1 MTKILV
7 IEDMESLREEMI
19 EALSYEGFDVIGA
32 ENGVVGVRL
41 ALEHLPNLIVCDV
54 MMPELDGYETLAT
67 LRREPSTAT
76 IPFIFL
82 TAKADKAD
90 MRQGMELGA
99 DDYLTK
105 PFTIEELLSAIAA
118 RLKKQATLQER
129 VERELK
135 QTESRMTYLAQHDD
149 LTNLP
154 NRLLFHDLLQQAVA
168 QAATQRQN
176 LVLGFLDI
184 DQFHII
190 NNTLGHDIG
199 DLLLQALARRL
210 QDKLPPPH
218 LVARLRGDVFA
229 IILVN
234 LVNPEEAELK
244 NMAQNIL
251 DFVSLPYKIYGHEIF
266 TTASLGLTVY
276 PNDSLEVDGLIKNAD
291 TAMYYAKEAGRNS
304 YKFYTSE
311 LNAKTA
317 EVMALENSLRR
328 ALDRQEFRLF
338 YQPQFSLAT
347 GKIVGAEALLRWQH
361 PELGIIAPSK
371 FIHLAENSGLIL
383 RLSEWVVHTACAQY
397 AAWEASGVKLN
408 RLAINISGQHYRQ
421 GNLIDLLK
429 EMLGKYNFQPQSLEL
444 EITERVITK
453 DADVTLP
460 VLSELRHMGLR
471 IAIDDFGTGFSSL
484 SYLRNFPVDTIKIDR
499 CFVRDITTDKHDA
512 AIAMAII
519 DLAHTLSLTTVAEG
533 VETQGQLDF
542 LKQNQCDRIQGVLFS
557 HAVPAEQ
564 LERMLLEDKCFFE
577 GV

>member
-7 IEDMESLREEMI
+7 VEDMESLREETI

-32 ENGVVGVRL
+32 ENGVVGLKL
-41 ALEHLPNLIVCDV
+41 ALEQLPNLIVCDV
-54 MMPELDGYETLAT
+54 MMPELDGYEMLAA
-67 LRREPSTAT
+67 LRQEPSTAT

-90 MRQGMELGA
+90 MRQGMESGA

-118 RLKKQATLQER
+118 RLKKQATIQER
-129 VERELK
+129 FEREIK
-135 QTESRMTYLAQHDD
+135 QTESRMAYLAKHDE

-154 NRLLFHDLLQQAVA
+154 NRLLFHDLLLQAVA
-168 QAATQRQN
+168 QAAQQRQN

-199 DLLLQALARRL
+199 DLLLQALAQRL

-218 LVARLRGDVFA
+218 LVARLRGDVFG
-229 IILVN
+229 IVLVN
-234 LVNPEEAELK
+234 LVNPAEAELK
-244 NMAQNIL
+244 DMARNIL
-251 DFVSLPYKIYGHEIF
+251 DFVSVPYKIYGHEIF
-266 TTASLGLTVY
+266 ITSSMGITVY
-276 PNDSLEVDGLIKNAD
+276 PNDDLEVDGLIKNAD
-291 TAMYYAKEAGRNS
+291 TAMYYAKETGRNS
-304 YKFYTSE
+304 YKFYTSQ

-328 ALDRQEFRLF
+328 ALDHQEFRLF
-338 YQPQFSLAT
+338 YQPQFSLST

-361 PELGIIAPSK
+361 PELGIIVPSK

-383 RLSEWVVHTACAQY
+383 RLSEWAIATACAQY
-397 AAWEASGVKLN
+397 AAWEASGLKLN

-421 GNLIDLLK
+421 ENLINLLK
-429 EMLGKYNFQPQSLEL
+429 EMLGKYNFQPHCVEL

-453 DADVTLP
+453 DPDVTLP

-484 SYLRNFPVDTIKIDR
+484 SYLKSFPVDTIKIDN
-499 CFVRDITTDKHDA
+499 CFVRDITTDRHDA
-512 AIAMAII
+512 AIAIAII
-519 DLAHTLSLTTVAEG
+519 DLAHSLALNTIAEG
-533 VETQGQLDF
+533 VETQDQLNF
-542 LKQNQCDRIQGVLFS
+542 LKQNQCDLMQGVLFS
-557 HAVPAEQ
+557 PAVAPEQ
-564 LERMLLEDKCFFE
+564 LERMLLEDKCFFSP
-577 GV
+577 

>member
-7 IEDMESLREEMI
+7 VEDMASLREETI

-32 ENGVVGVRL
+32 ENGVVGLKL
-41 ALEHLPNLIVCDV
+41 ALEQLPNLIVCDV
-54 MMPELDGYETLAT
+54 MMPELDGYEMLAA
-67 LRREPSTAT
+67 LRQEPSTAT

-90 MRQGMELGA
+90 MRQGMESGA

-118 RLKKQATLQER
+118 RLRKQATIQER
-129 VERELK
+129 FDWEIK
-135 QTESRMTYLAQHDD
+135 QTESRMTYLAKHDE

-154 NRLLFHDLLQQAVA
+154 NRLLFHDLLQQTVS
-168 QAATQRQN
+168 QAAQQRQN

-199 DLLLQALARRL
+199 DLLLQALAQRL

-229 IILVN
+229 IVLVN
-234 LVNPEEAELK
+234 LVDSKEAELK
-244 NMAQNIL
+244 NMARNIL
-251 DFVSLPYKIYGHEIF
+251 DFVSVPYKIYGHEIF
-266 TTASLGLTVY
+266 ITSSLGVTVY
-276 PNDSLEVDGLIKNAD
+276 PNDGLEVDDLIKNAD
-291 TAMYYAKEAGRNS
+291 TAMYYAKETGRNIC
-304 YKFYTSE
+304 KFYTSQ

-328 ALDRQEFRLF
+328 ALDHQEFRLF
-338 YQPQFSLAT
+338 YQPQFSLTT

-361 PELGIIAPSK
+361 PELGIILPSK

-383 RLSEWVVHTACAQY
+383 RLSEWAIATACAQY
-397 AAWEASGVKLN
+397 AAWEASGLKLN
-408 RLAINISGQHYRQ
+408 RLAVNISGQHYRQ
-421 GNLIDLLK
+421 GNLINLLK
-429 EMLGKYNFQPQSLEL
+429 ELLSKYNLQPHCLEL

-453 DADVTLP
+453 DPDVTLP

-484 SYLRNFPVDTIKIDR
+484 SYLRSFPVDTIKIDN
-499 CFVRDITTDKHDA
+499 CFVRDITTDRHDA
-512 AIAMAII
+512 AIAIAII
-519 DLAHTLSLTTVAEG
+519 DLAHSLALSTIAEG

-542 LKQNQCDRIQGVLFS
+542 LKQNQCDQMQGVLFS
-557 HAVPAEQ
+557 PAVSAEQ
-564 LERMLLEDKCFFE
+564 LERMLLEDKCFF
-577 GV
+577 VT

>member
-7 IEDMESLREEMI
+7 VEDMESLREETI

-32 ENGVVGVRL
+32 ENGVVGLKL
-41 ALEHLPNLIVCDV
+41 ALEQLPNLIVCDV
-54 MMPELDGYETLAT
+54 MMPELDGYEMLAA
-67 LRREPSTAT
+67 LRQEPSTAT

-90 MRQGMELGA
+90 MRQGMESGA

-118 RLKKQATLQER
+118 RLKKQATIQER
-129 VERELK
+129 FEREIK
-135 QTESRMTYLAQHDD
+135 QTESRMAYLAKHDE

-154 NRLLFHDLLQQAVA
+154 NRLLFHDLLLQAVA
-168 QAATQRQN
+168 QAAQQRQN

-199 DLLLQALARRL
+199 DLLLQALAQRL

-218 LVARLRGDVFA
+218 LVARLRGDVFG
-229 IILVN
+229 IVLVN
-234 LVNPEEAELK
+234 LVNPAEAELK
-244 NMAQNIL
+244 DMARNIL
-251 DFVSLPYKIYGHEIF
+251 DFVSVPYKIYGHEIF
-266 TTASLGLTVY
+266 ITSSMGITVY
-276 PNDSLEVDGLIKNAD
+276 PNDDLEVDGLIKNAD
-291 TAMYYAKEAGRNS
+291 SAMYYAKETGRNS
-304 YKFYTSE
+304 YKFYTSQ

-328 ALDRQEFRLF
+328 ALDHQEFRLF
-338 YQPQFSLAT
+338 YQPQFSLST

-361 PELGIIAPSK
+361 PELGIIVPSK

-383 RLSEWVVHTACAQY
+383 RLSEWAIATACAQY
-397 AAWEASGVKLN
+397 AAWEASGLKLN

-421 GNLIDLLK
+421 ENLINLLK
-429 EMLGKYNFQPQSLEL
+429 EMLGKYNFQPHCVEL

-453 DADVTLP
+453 DPDVTLP

-484 SYLRNFPVDTIKIDR
+484 SYLKSFPVDTIKIDN
-499 CFVRDITTDKHDA
+499 CFVRDITTDRHDA
-512 AIAMAII
+512 AIAIAII
-519 DLAHTLSLTTVAEG
+519 DLAHSLALNTIAEG
-533 VETQGQLDF
+533 VETQDQLNF
-542 LKQNQCDRIQGVLFS
+542 LKQNQCDLMQGVLFS
-557 HAVPAEQ
+557 PAVPAEQ
-564 LERMLLEDKCFFE
+564 LERMLLEDKCFFSP
-577 GV
+577 

>member
-1 MTKILV
+1 MTKILI
-7 IEDMESLREEMI
+7 IEDMESLREETI

-32 ENGVVGVRL
+32 ENGAVGVKL
-41 ALEHLPNLIVCDV
+41 ALEHLPNLIICDV
-54 MMPELDGYETLAT
+54 MMPELDGYETLTT
-67 LRREPSTAT
+67 LRQESSTAT

-129 VERELK
+129 VDREIK
-135 QTESRMTYLAQHDD
+135 QTESRMAYLAQHDE
-149 LTNLP
+149 LTHLP
-154 NRLLFHDLLQQAVA
+154 NRLLFHELLQQAVA
-168 QAATQRQN
+168 QAAQQRQN

-190 NNTLGHDIG
+190 NNSLGHDIG
-199 DLLLQALARRL
+199 DLLLQALAQRL
-210 QDKLPPPH
+210 QDKLPPHH

-234 LVNPEEAELK
+234 LVNPGEAELK
-244 NMAQNIL
+244 SMAQNIL
-251 DFVSLPYKIYGHEIF
+251 DFVSIPYKIYGHEVFI
-266 TTASLGLTVY
+266 TSSLGLTVY
-276 PNDSLEVDGLIKNAD
+276 PNDCLDVDDLIKNAD
-291 TAMYYAKEAGRNS
+291 TAMYYAKESGRSS
-304 YKFYTSE
+304 YKFYKSE

-328 ALDRQEFRLF
+328 ALDHHEFRLF
-338 YQPQFSLAT
+338 YQPQFSLST

-361 PELGIIAPSK
+361 PELGMIVPSK

-383 RLSEWVVHTACAQY
+383 RLSEWVIHTACAQY
-397 AAWEASGVKLN
+397 AAWETAGLN
-408 RLAINISGQHYRQ
+408 LDRLAINISGQHYQ
-421 GNLIDLLK
+421 KGNLISLLK
-429 EMLGKYNFQPQSLEL
+429 EMPGKYGFQPHKLEL

-460 VLSELRHMGLR
+460 VLSELRHMGFR

-484 SYLRNFPVDTIKIDR
+484 SYLRNFPIDTIKIDR
-499 CFVRDITTDKHDA
+499 CFVRDVTTDRHDA
-512 AIAMAII
+512 AIAIAII
-519 DLAHTLSLTTVAEG
+519 DLARSLSLNTIAEG
-533 VETQGQLDF
+533 VETQDQLDF
-542 LKQNQCDRIQGVLFS
+542 LKQHQCDRMQGMLFS
-557 HAVPAEQ
+557 PAIAADQ
-564 LERMLLEDKCFFE
+564 FERMFVEDKCFFSN
-577 GV
+577 V

>member
-7 IEDMESLREEMI
+7 VEDMESLREETI

-32 ENGVVGVRL
+32 ENGVVGLKL
-41 ALEHLPNLIVCDV
+41 ALEQLPNLIVCDV
-54 MMPELDGYETLAT
+54 MMPELDGYEMLAA
-67 LRREPSTAT
+67 LRQEPSTAT

-90 MRQGMELGA
+90 MRQGMESGA

-118 RLKKQATLQER
+118 RLKKQATIQER
-129 VERELK
+129 FEREIK
-135 QTESRMTYLAQHDD
+135 QTESRMAYLAKHDE

-154 NRLLFHDLLQQAVA
+154 NRLLFHDLLLQAVA
-168 QAATQRQN
+168 QAAQQRQN

-199 DLLLQALARRL
+199 DLLLQALAQRL
-210 QDKLPPPH
+210 QDKLPPSH

-229 IILVN
+229 IVLVN
-234 LVNPEEAELK
+234 LVNPAEAELK
-244 NMAQNIL
+244 DMARNIL
-251 DFVSLPYKIYGHEIF
+251 DFVSVPYKIYGHEIF
-266 TTASLGLTVY
+266 ITSSMGITVY
-276 PNDSLEVDGLIKNAD
+276 PNDDLEVDGLIKNAD
-291 TAMYYAKEAGRNS
+291 SAMYYAKETGRNS
-304 YKFYTSE
+304 YKFYTSQ

-328 ALDRQEFRLF
+328 ALDHQEFRLF
-338 YQPQFSLAT
+338 YQPQFSLST

-361 PELGIIAPSK
+361 PELGIIVPSK

-383 RLSEWVVHTACAQY
+383 RLSEWAIATACAQY
-397 AAWEASGVKLN
+397 AAWEASGLKLN

-421 GNLIDLLK
+421 ENLINLLK
-429 EMLGKYNFQPQSLEL
+429 EMLGKYNFQPHCVEL

-453 DADVTLP
+453 DPDVTLP

-484 SYLRNFPVDTIKIDR
+484 SYLKSFPVDTIKIDN
-499 CFVRDITTDKHDA
+499 CFVRDITTDRHDA
-512 AIAMAII
+512 AIAIAII
-519 DLAHTLSLTTVAEG
+519 DLAHSLALNTIAEG
-533 VETQGQLDF
+533 VETQDQLNF
-542 LKQNQCDRIQGVLFS
+542 LKQNQCDLMQGVLFS
-557 HAVPAEQ
+557 PAVPAEQ
-564 LERMLLEDKCFFE
+564 LERMLLEDKCFFSP
-577 GV
+577 